1 MGIFPLLLFQK
12 VYVEMEVE
20 KLIMKHIFLE
30 LDDMITTEFCGE
42 KYKHVKEERKYAR
55 AGNYDRTIITI
66 PGEINFK
73 MNKVKNNSIW
83 KIFKLY

>member
-1 MGIFPLLLFQK
+1 
-12 VYVEMEVE
+12 
-20 KLIMKHIFLE
+20 
-30 LDDMITTEFCGE
+30 MITTEFCGE